1 MKCQFC
7 NCADSRVIDSRPT
20 DDGNSIRR
28 RRECIQCGRR
38 FTTYEK
44 IEAPQLLVIKKDH
57 SRELF
62 DSQKVKSGIIAAC
75 HKRPVSAADIDR
87 IVSNIEQAASNNL
100 QNEITTRQIGE
111 MVMEELRRMD
121 EVAYIRFASVYRQFT
136 DIPTFMNEL
145 NRMLGEKKGDWVPAF
160 SFPLFRMLSV
170 CSGNFS
176 PVWGLCVLSFSAG
189 FPAVFCFPP
198 LRPRKRK

>member
-28 RRECIQCGRR
+28 RRECIQCGHR

-145 NRMLGEKKGDWVPAF
+145 NRMLGEKKGD
-160 SFPLFRMLSV
+160 
-170 CSGNFS
+170 
-176 PVWGLCVLSFSAG
+176 
-189 FPAVFCFPP
+189 
-198 LRPRKRK
+198 